1 MTTTAAKAVKTDSST
16 DLAGKLSGSKIPNAT
31 PVFRTYVMLKS
42 PSMTE
47 IDSLRSKRF
56 WISALVQRSSASVT
70 AAKTM
75 YGKRLWNLNDMRSS
89 TGLYQRPRGDWPA
102 RRTYG
107 ILDTQFP
114 LRFGQ
119 IRL

>member
-31 PVFRTYVMLKS
+31 PVFRTYVRLKN

-56 WISALVQRSSASVT
+56 WISALVQRSSASVA
-70 AAKTM
+70 AAKTI
-75 YGKRLWNLNDMRSS
+75 YGKRLWNVNGICSLSPATDNVDS
-89 TGLYQRPRGDWPA
+89 TEPSRGVNIYPE
-102 RRTYG
+102 RKSVTRIISTY
-107 ILDTQFP
+107 
-114 LRFGQ
+114 
-119 IRL
+119 

>member
-1 MTTTAAKAVKTDSST
+1 MTTMAATAVKTDSST

-56 WISALVQRSSASVT
+56 WISALVQRSRASV
-70 AAKTM
+70 AATKTM
-75 YGKRLWNLNDMRSS
+75 YGKRLWNLNDMRRLRDYINVLGW
-89 TGLYQRPRGDWPA
+89 TGQRGA
-102 RRTYG
+102 RMV
-107 ILDTQFP
+107 FS
-114 LRFGQ
+114 
-119 IRL
+119 IRIFH